1 MSFLAFSTTDLGF
14 HIQPIRIDRFYPW
27 DGPFPASSSSQSS
40 AAHKRRQ
47 MMFLFHSHGFKT
59 ELFFPLY
66 APDLIR
72 FLLTAQ
78 CGFQDAYFLEMW
90 LCLARESLVLYSCIT
105 SYPRNS
111 ASSGKKKKR
120 TQSSEFLFLFRKV
133 DENAPNVSQIIA
145 FLVSWS
151 VNIAYSRSSF
161 SDAHKLVR
169 DEVFIKSYIPP
180 DTQYSST
187 PTKSNPLTRRKSTRM
202 VLRSAPS
209 RITIG
214 EQLQV
219 SHSASRNI

>member
-1 MSFLAFSTTDLGF
+1 MDHSLHLLHLNLQQPINADRWCSYSTVMVLKRNFSSPFTHPIWLDFYSQPSADFKMLISLKCHYVLREKASCYIHASH
-14 HIQPIRIDRFYPW
+14 HIQET
-27 DGPFPASSSSQSS
+27 Q
-40 AAHKRRQ
+40 H
-47 MMFLFHSHGFKT
+47 H
-59 ELFFPLY
+59 
-66 APDLIR
+66 
-72 FLLTAQ
+72 
-78 CGFQDAYFLEMW
+78 LE
-90 LCLARESLVLYSCIT
+90 R
-105 SYPRNS
+105 
-111 ASSGKKKKR
+111 KKKR

-187 PTKSNPLTRRKSTRM
+187 PTKSNPLTRRKSTQM